1 MKGFGDYI
9 KTVWA
14 GLSTTLVGMGITF
27 RYIWT
32 KPVTVQYP
40 EERMNIAPR
49 YRGIHYLEQDLCIAC
64 RACEKACPI
73 DCIEIRF
80 ERHPG
85 SVNEWYEFSLDYNKC
100 MFCELCCFPC
110 PKTCIHMGR
119 EFSLVKYHRNELVHD
134 LLTWTGMRDLDRDTV
149 AKAEEAKRKK
159 AEAAAAK
166 KKALAEKKAAEAK
179 AAKDSKPKDGP
190 DKSSEQSG
198 EKN

>member
-1 MKGFGDYI
+1 
-9 KTVWA
+9 
-14 GLSTTLVGMGITF
+14 
-27 RYIWT
+27 
-32 KPVTVQYP
+32 
-40 EERMNIAPR
+40 MNIAPR

-110 PKTCIHMGR
+110 PQ
-119 EFSLVKYHRNELVHD
+119 D
-134 LLTWTGMRDLDRDTV
+134 LHPYGAGVQPGEVPPQRARARPADLDRDGAISIATRSPRP
-149 AKAEEAKRKK
+149 KRPSAKK

>member
-1 MKGFGDYI
+1 
-9 KTVWA
+9 
-14 GLSTTLVGMGITF
+14 
-27 RYIWT
+27 
-32 KPVTVQYP
+32 
-40 EERMNIAPR
+40 
-49 YRGIHYLEQDLCIAC
+49 
-64 RACEKACPI
+64 
-73 DCIEIRF
+73 
-80 ERHPG
+80 
-85 SVNEWYEFSLDYNKC
+85 
-100 MFCELCCFPC
+100 
-110 PKTCIHMGR
+110 MGR